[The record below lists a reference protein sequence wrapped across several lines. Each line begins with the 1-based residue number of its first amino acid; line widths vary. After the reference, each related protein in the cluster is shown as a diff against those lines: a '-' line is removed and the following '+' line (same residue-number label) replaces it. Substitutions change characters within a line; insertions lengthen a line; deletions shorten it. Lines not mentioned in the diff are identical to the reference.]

1 MKKICNCNIPANLQK
16 DMMTESIAAYVASL
30 PAESIVDDD
39 EYERRLAICS
49 RCDDLVGGLTCSHCG
64 CFVLAR
70 ARKKQMDCPMPG
82 GSRWDRALGQGS
94 GTCPRVKRLGH
105 VPDPPVPIK
114 RSI

>member
-30 PAESIVDDD
+30 PAESIVNDD

-49 RCDDLVGGLTCSHCG
+49 KCDDLVGGLTCSHCG

-94 GTCPRVKRLGH
+94 GTCPSSGTRT
-105 VPDPPVPIK
+105 
-114 RSI
+114 

>member
-70 ARKKQMDCPMPG
+70 ARKNRWTVLCRAEAG
-82 GSRWDRALGQGS
+82 GTGVRYVSQLWDTYL
-94 GTCPRVKRLGH
+94 T
-105 VPDPPVPIK
+105 PVQSLTK
-114 RSI
+114 GKV

>member
-30 PAESIVDDD
+30 PAESIVNDD

-82 GSRWDRALGQGS
+82 GSRWDRGLGQGS
-94 GTCPRVKRLGH
+94 GTCPRAGTRT
-105 VPDPPVPIK
+105 
-114 RSI
+114 

>member
-30 PAESIVDDD
+30 PAESIVNDD

-94 GTCPRVKRLGH
+94 GTCPRAGTRT
-105 VPDPPVPIK
+105 
-114 RSI
+114 

>member
-16 DMMTESIAAYVASL
+16 DVMTESIAAYVASL
-30 PAESIVDDD
+30 PKDDVVED
-39 EYERRLAICS
+39 SEYEKRLDICS
-49 RCDDLVGGLTCSHCG
+49 KCADLVGGLTCSHCG

-94 GTCPRVKRLGH
+94 GTCPRAGTRT
-105 VPDPPVPIK
+105 
-114 RSI
+114 